1 LAKGE
6 SAVPEQ
12 AEMED
17 TLSAELLVE
26 ESSVVS
32 EFENLEE
39 PSRNELVDSEEAEVD
54 TKMEDIAASKAPI
67 DISSKRSSDIRLP
80 SVLMMQEPLQ
90 NIEAQRQTRF
100 YSYNCNPLEEEAGIR
115 DCQSSGQG
123 ELQSTSLQLEQRNST
138 YRALNPIRQLSR
150 TERSAAVVSTESKA
164 LAGSLGDLGLP
175 DGLSDYV
182 LEELEAGITHNAD
195 LGNRAVEHMLNSN
208 DKSAAGAMVRDLL
221 RDHWLEKRSKELQQR
236 KVHLLN

>member
-1 LAKGE
+1 MAKGE

-80 SVLMMQEPLQ
+80 SVLMMQESLQ
-90 NIEAQRQTRF
+90 NLEAQRQTRF
-100 YSYNCNPLEEEAGIR
+100 YSYN
-115 DCQSSGQG
+115 
-123 ELQSTSLQLEQRNST
+123 
-138 YRALNPIRQLSR
+138 
-150 TERSAAVVSTESKA
+150 
-164 LAGSLGDLGLP
+164 
-175 DGLSDYV
+175 
-182 LEELEAGITHNAD
+182 
-195 LGNRAVEHMLNSN
+195 
-208 DKSAAGAMVRDLL
+208 
-221 RDHWLEKRSKELQQR
+221 
-236 KVHLLN
+236 